1 MGIPERRACV
11 VLGQHRST
19 ILKVPRGQDDEE
31 RLTADIIELARQ
43 YGRYGYRKVTALL
56 RDAGWLVNAK
66 RVERIWRREGLK
78 VPPRQPKR
86 GWLWLA
92 DGSYIRLHPE
102 RPNMSTCRCPG
113 RGVAISPMHRST
125 QTAPPS

>member
-1 MGIPERRACV
+1 VRRALPVSERRVCAA
-11 VLGQHRST
+11 LGQHRST
-19 ILKVPRGQDDEE
+19 QRKRPRGREDED

-56 RDAGWLVNAK
+56 RAEGWLVNAK

-86 GWLWLA
+86 GRLWLA
-92 DGSYIRLHPE
+92 DGSCIRLRPE
-102 RPNMSTCRCPG
+102 RAIGCGPTTSSRRARMT
-113 RGVAISPMHRST
+113 GVSSGY
-125 QTAPPS
+125 